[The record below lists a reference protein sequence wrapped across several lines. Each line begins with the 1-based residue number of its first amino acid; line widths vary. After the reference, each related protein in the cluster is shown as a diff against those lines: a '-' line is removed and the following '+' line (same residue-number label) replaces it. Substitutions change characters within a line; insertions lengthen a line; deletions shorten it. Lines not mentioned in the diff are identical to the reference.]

1 MYLLHYQARK
11 KEEEK
16 RLFLSKA
23 ESISFRQDPLCT
35 CTLGSGGFWSSYI
48 GYQNLALLYQKNECD
63 SRKSQFFRKYL
74 QIQS

>member
-11 KEEEK
+11 NEEEK

-35 CTLGSGGFWSSYI
+35 LGSDGFWSFYI
-48 GYQNLALLYQKNECD
+48 GYQNRLYFTKQMNV
-63 SRKSQFFRKYL
+63 
-74 QIQS
+74 IQGNLSIL